1 MKKPYTNADFGKDL
15 KKSFEKGSK
24 KKKMSMPKFGNGV
37 RAFGGPKAAGNPTAA
52 SFAAKAQGQNLPQGG
67 TTQAQMNSAQAN
79 AKVLMKRNKKSK
91 AKSSKKKVSGKKRK
105 FSGFDNEK
113 GTSAFDNN
121 KDLGYMHTSTP
132 ALSEGQMA
140 NMKIKSS
147 KKKGTKKKVSHVLQE
162 SSMCKACE
170 TSHKPGK
177 HSVKKKS

>member
-113 GTSAFDNN
+113 GT
-121 KDLGYMHTSTP
+121 
-132 ALSEGQMA
+132 
-140 NMKIKSS
+140 
-147 KKKGTKKKVSHVLQE
+147 KKKVSHVLQE